1 MTPLRFAALGLDHRH
16 IYGMSQGMIDAGAE
30 LAAWWTEGDPQ
41 PVAGFTRRFPDV
53 PRVTQLDQIL
63 NDPAIALVL
72 IACPPDQ
79 RADLAIRAMQA
90 GKDVM
95 VDKPG
100 CITLDELRRLRDAVA
115 RTGRIW
121 SVNFSERFEVPAVT
135 AATELVRAGA
145 IGTVIHTTGLGPHR
159 LNAHTRPDW
168 FFDAARYGGILTD
181 IASHQIDQFLHFTGQ
196 DDAEIT
202 LATVGNHANPAHPGF
217 QDFGTL
223 ALRAGP
229 AQGFIRVDWYTAD
242 ALPTWG
248 DGRLFICGTEGTIE
262 LRKYVDIA
270 GRPGTDHL
278 YLTNRDECRHIDC
291 SGYPLPYFGNLLA
304 DIVSRTESACAQSRT
319 FRVCEL
325 AIQAQMIAVAAAG
338 SHPSGA
344 GTAPE

>member
-41 PVAGFTRRFPDV
+41 PVAGFTKRFPDV

-72 IACPPDQ
+72 IACRPDQ

-100 CITLDELRRLRDAVA
+100 CITLDELRRLQDTVA

-159 LNAHTRPDW
+159 LNAQTRPDW
-168 FFDAARYGGILTD
+168 FFNAATYGGILTD
-181 IASHQIDQFLHFTGQ
+181 IASHQIEQFLHFTGQ
-196 DDAEIT
+196 EDAEIT
-202 LATVGNHANPAHPGF
+202 MATVGNHANPDHPGF
-217 QDFGTL
+217 EDFGTL
-223 ALRAGP
+223 ALRSGS

-242 ALPTWG
+242 ALPNWG
-248 DGRLFICGTEGTIE
+248 DGRLFIAGTKGQIE

-278 YLTNRDECRHIDC
+278 YLVNQDECTYVDC
-291 SGYPLPYFGNLLA
+291 SKSDLPYFRNLMQ
-304 DIVSRTESACAQSRT
+304 DILLRSETACPQSRT
-319 FRVCEL
+319 FRVCDL
-325 AIQAQMIAVAAAG
+325 AIQAQEMALKRDQI
-338 SHPSGA
+338 
-344 GTAPE
+344 